1 MSLIA
6 VDVGGTKIAGALF
19 SRNGQI
25 IEKSVD
31 AVREKKGEEIGNVIC
46 ERINSLIKKA
56 NSSPDKAEAVGISVP
71 GIYDAEKDSVW
82 APNLPGWESYPLQKR
97 IKESL
102 IKDIPVCIESD
113 RSCYILGE
121 VWMGNAKN
129 CKDAIFLAVGTGI
142 GAGILTDG
150 HVLHGTGNIAGAVG
164 WMALSKPFLDEY
176 ERYGCFEYHASG
188 EGLVRVARKYLSEI
202 NGKSELRKIVP
213 NELNTRDIF
222 AAYERE
228 DPVARQVIHEAV
240 EFLGMAAANLI
251 SIFNPE
257 KILFGGGVFD
267 TAAPL
272 LDEIIRE
279 TKKWAQPIA
288 MEQVSIELAGL
299 GNDAGLFGAA
309 YLALT
314 SLDSEN

>member
-19 SRNGQI
+19 SRSGQI
-25 IEKSVD
+25 IDKSID
-31 AVREKKGEEIGNVIC
+31 PVREKKGEEIGEIIC
-46 ERINSLIKKA
+46 ERINSLARRADQSDSAKA
-56 NSSPDKAEAVGISVP
+56 IGVSIP
-71 GIYDAEKDSVW
+71 GIYDAVKDSVW
-82 APNLPGWESYPLQKR
+82 APNLPGWQAYPLHKR
-97 IKESL
+97 IKQSL
-102 IKDIPVCIESD
+102 TKDIPVFIESD

-121 VWMGNAKN
+121 VWMGNAKG

-142 GAGILTDG
+142 GAGILTEG
-150 HVLHGTGNIAGAVG
+150 RILHGAGNIAGAVG
-164 WMALSKPFLDEY
+164 WMGLSKPYFDEY
-176 ERYGCFEYHASG
+176 GKYGCFEYHASG
-188 EGLVRVARKYLSEI
+188 EGLVRVARKYLSEK
-202 NGKSELRKIVP
+202 NGKSELRKIGP
-213 NELNTRDIF
+213 NELNTRDVF
-222 AAYERE
+222 EAYEKE
-228 DPVARQVIHEAV
+228 DPAARRIIREAV
-240 EFLGMAAANLI
+240 EFWGMAAANLI

-272 LDEIIRE
+272 LDEIRRE

-299 GNDAGLFGAA
+299 GNEAGLFGAA

-314 SLDSEN
+314 SIESSN

>member
-25 IEKSVD
+25 IEKSIDYVL
-31 AVREKKGEEIGNVIC
+31 EKKGEEIGKIIC
-46 ERINSLIKKA
+46 ERIHSLIRIA
-56 NSSPDKAEAVGISVP
+56 DQLDTAEAIGVSIP
-71 GIYDAEKDSVW
+71 GIYDATKDSVW
-82 APNLPGWESYPLQKR
+82 APNLPGWESYPLHKR
-97 IKESL
+97 IKKSL
-102 IKDIPVCIESD
+102 NKEIPVCIESD

-164 WMALSKPFLDEY
+164 WMGLNKPFLYEY
-176 ERYGCFEYHASG
+176 SRYGCFEYHASG
-188 EGLVRVARKYLSEI
+188 EGLVRMAEKYLKDENTLGSEFSDI
-202 NGKSELRKIVP
+202 NLDK
-213 NELNTRDIF
+213 LNTRDLF
-222 AAYERE
+222 AAYENGNLIANR
-228 DPVARQVIHEAV
+228 VICEAV
-240 EFLGMAAANLI
+240 EYWGMAAANLI

-267 TAAPL
+267 AAAPL
-272 LDEIIRE
+272 LDDIKKEAE
-279 TKKWAQPIA
+279 KWAQPIA
-288 MEQVSIELAGL
+288 IKQVSIELAGL
-299 GNDAGLFGAA
+299 GHESGLYGAA

-314 SLDSEN
+314 SLDSKN